1 MASMYETNQVGKRQE
16 ILDKIFNVEAA
27 ETPFISLLP
36 TGPVPNAMLATWVGE
51 VYPDVASTGVLDGTA
66 ASTPNRVDRHLL
78 QGCAQHFRQ
87 QWGVT
92 TLANLTNV
100 AGVGRNEAGHQ
111 MMLAMLLLKRQMEQQ
126 GLSSDDCAAESGGT
140 PWTMRGV
147 MEWLKDTAQT
157 NYPVPPAL
165 RPLAAALYTAAY
177 ASLDQDAFRTC
188 MIAAAKARKGPV
200 KLTGFVG
207 QTLKSK
213 IDDWTNIYPVAST
226 TSQPRMQYTV
236 TGNNILKNT
245 VDQLRFSSGSVDLME
260 SYFLDRTTSTG
271 AEGTYSAKSGVFL
284 DMSML
289 QLCYLQKPANT
300 NLAPDGSGKKGFVD
314 AVAIIKF
321 LNTLGMVKVQPGS

>member
-27 ETPFISLLP
+27 ETPFLSLLP
-36 TGPVPNAMLATWVGE
+36 VGPVPNQMLATWVGE
-51 VYPDVASTGVLDGTA
+51 VYPDVASTGVLDGVP
-66 ASTPNRVDRHLL
+66 ASNPSRVDRHLM
-78 QGCAQHFRQ
+78 QGCAQLFRQ
-87 QWGVT
+87 EWGVT
-92 TLANLTNV
+92 NLANLTNV

-111 MMLAMLLLKRQMEQQ
+111 MMIAMLLLKRQIEQQ
-126 GLSSDDCAAESGGT
+126 GLSADDCTAESGGT
-140 PWTMRGV
+140 PWTLRGV
-147 MEWLKDTAQT
+147 FEWLKDTAQT
-157 NYPVPPAL
+157 NYPVPSAL
-165 RPLAAALYTAAY
+165 RPAAAALYTSAY

-188 MIAAAKARKGPV
+188 MIAAAAARKGPV

-226 TSQPRMQYTV
+226 TSQPRMQYV
-236 TGNNILKNT
+236 VQGNDVLKNS
-245 VDQLRFSSGSVDLME
+245 VDQLRFSSGSVDLIE
-260 SYFLDRTTSTG
+260 SYFLTRTTSTG
-271 AEGTYSAKSGVFL
+271 ATGTYSAKSGAFL
-284 DMSML
+284 DMKML

-321 LNTLGMVKVQPGS
+321 LNTLGMVKVQPSS